1 MNFSS
6 RDENIYLLRKSGITY
21 AGIAKTYGI
30 SRGRVQQI
38 YFKLNDFKENSDS
51 WPPLK
56 RILSSKAQ
64 NALIHCFKD
73 EQILEKPE
81 KILSSLSYSVLR
93 TKIQF
98 IGKKT
103 AKEIS
108 QALITLDLLKP
119 DDKWFRE

>member
-64 NALIHCFKD
+64 NAFIHCFKD

>member
-38 YFKLNDFKENSDS
+38 YFKLNDFKENGDS

-108 QALITLDLLKP
+108 QALITLGLLKP